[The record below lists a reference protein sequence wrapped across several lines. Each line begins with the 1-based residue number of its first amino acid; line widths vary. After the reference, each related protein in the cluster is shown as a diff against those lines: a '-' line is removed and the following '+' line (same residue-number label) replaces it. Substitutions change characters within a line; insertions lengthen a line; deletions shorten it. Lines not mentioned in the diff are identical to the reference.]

1 MRIRQRD
8 DASPPNRLARWPSSS
23 NGLPGADECAHRD
36 VQRIRV
42 DSFPVAISAL
52 LIVSG
57 SHSMQVTCAIS
68 WNEIDVASMLPGW
81 IPAEADDGRR

>member
-57 SHSMQVTCAIS
+57 SHSMQVTCAIQS
-68 WNEIDVASMLPGW
+68 RCDRRCQYVARLDSG
-81 IPAEADDGRR
+81 